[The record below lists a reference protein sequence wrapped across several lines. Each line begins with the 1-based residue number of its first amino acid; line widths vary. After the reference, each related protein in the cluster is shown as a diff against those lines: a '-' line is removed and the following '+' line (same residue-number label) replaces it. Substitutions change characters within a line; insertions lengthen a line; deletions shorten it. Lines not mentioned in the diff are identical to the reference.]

1 MAKKNDTV
9 NLDGIDAESI
19 IHSFRTTDH
28 LQMVKEGK
36 ENKENKKD
44 KDEKDEKESSPV
56 QERETPS
63 MENTA
68 PVLQARNMDKTPESL
83 KEENRRRKG
92 KTQDYESLFI
102 RTADGITAREGKT
115 VYIRKQYHDRIL
127 KIVQVIGGNQLSL
140 FSYLD
145 NVLEHHFATF
155 QDEITTL
162 YNRKNEGIF

>member
-1 MAKKNDTV
+1 MAKKNAPV

-28 LQMVKEGK
+28 MQIVKEANNEFASTQQVK
-36 ENKENKKD
+36 EPKL
-44 KDEKDEKESSPV
+44 SPV
-56 QERETPS
+56 
-63 MENTA
+63 ENTESNLSA
-68 PVLQARNMDKTPESL
+68 QNTDRIPDSL

-102 RTADGITAREGKT
+102 RTANGITAREGKT

-127 KIVQVIGGNQLSL
+127 KIVQVIGGNELSL

-145 NVLEHHFATF
+145 NVLEHHFSTF
-155 QDEITTL
+155 QEEITTL

>member
-1 MAKKNDTV
+1 MAKKNAPV
-9 NLDGIDAESI
+9 NLEGIDAESI

-28 LQMVKEGK
+28 MQIVKDAKTNVGNNEPENSQRIK
-36 ENKENKKD
+36 EPEPP
-44 KDEKDEKESSPV
+44 SSV
-56 QERETPS
+56 NREPDLPTQ
-63 MENTA
+63 NTDRI
-68 PVLQARNMDKTPESL
+68 PDSL

-102 RTADGITAREGKT
+102 RTANDITAREGKT

-127 KIVQVIGGNQLSL
+127 KIVQVIGGNELSL

-155 QDEITTL
+155 QEEITTL

>member
-1 MAKKNDTV
+1 MAKKNAPV

-28 LQMVKEGK
+28 MQIVKETKTNVGK
-36 ENKENKKD
+36 KEPENSHQSKEP
-44 KDEKDEKESSPV
+44 ELLSV
-56 QERETPS
+56 
-63 MENTA
+63 ENTE
-68 PVLQARNMDKTPESL
+68 PELSVQNTDKNPDSL
-83 KEENRRRKG
+83 KEENRRRKV

-102 RTADGITAREGKT
+102 RTANGITAREGKT

-127 KIVQVIGGNQLSL
+127 KIVQVIGGNELSL

-145 NVLEHHFATF
+145 NVLEHHFASF

>member
-1 MAKKNDTV
+1 MAKKNAPV
-9 NLDGIDAESI
+9 NLNEIDAESI

-28 LQMVKEGK
+28 MQMVKEVNNNGTNNEEASSQQPK
-36 ENKENKKD
+36 EQAKAPT
-44 KDEKDEKESSPV
+44 SPV
-56 QERETPS
+56 LPEPEFPTQ
-63 MENTA
+63 NT
-68 PVLQARNMDKTPESL
+68 DKNPDSL
-83 KEENRRRKG
+83 KEENRRQKG

-102 RTADGITAREGKT
+102 RTANGITAREGKT

-127 KIVQVIGGNQLSL
+127 KIVQVIGGNELSL

-155 QDEITTL
+155 QEEITTL

>member
-1 MAKKNDTV
+1 MAKKNVPV

-28 LQMVKEGK
+28 MQMVKDAKDVGS
-36 ENKENKKD
+36 END
-44 KDEKDEKESSPV
+44 KDVKDSQQTQTP
-56 QERETPS
+56 ET
-63 MENTA
+63 
-68 PVLQARNMDKTPESL
+68 QAMINPESL

-102 RTADGITAREGKT
+102 REAGGITAREGKT

-127 KIVQVIGGNQLSL
+127 KIVQVIGGNELSL

-145 NVLEHHFATF
+145 NVLEHHFASF

>member
-1 MAKKNDTV
+1 MAKKNAPV

-28 LQMVKEGK
+28 MQIVKEAKTNVGNSEP
-36 ENKENKKD
+36 ENFQQAKVPEPPSSVNHEAELPAQSTD
-44 KDEKDEKESSPV
+44 KISD
-56 QERETPS
+56 
-63 MENTA
+63 
-68 PVLQARNMDKTPESL
+68 SL

-102 RTADGITAREGKT
+102 RTANGITAREGKT

-127 KIVQVIGGNQLSL
+127 KIVQVIGGNELSL

-145 NVLEHHFATF
+145 NVLEHHFSTF
-155 QDEITTL
+155 QDEITIL

>member
-1 MAKKNDTV
+1 MAKKNAPV

-28 LQMVKEGK
+28 MQMVKETKTNVGNNGPENIQQAK
-36 ENKENKKD
+36 EQD
-44 KDEKDEKESSPV
+44 QAPTSPV
-56 QERETPS
+56 LTE
-63 MENTA
+63 
-68 PVLQARNMDKTPESL
+68 PESPTQNTDKNPDSL
-83 KEENRRRKG
+83 KDENRRRKA

-102 RTADGITAREGKT
+102 RTANGITAREGKT

-127 KIVQVIGGNQLSL
+127 KIVQVIGGNELSL

-145 NVLEHHFATF
+145 NVLEHHFASF

>member
-1 MAKKNDTV
+1 MAKKNAPV

-28 LQMVKEGK
+28 MQMVKETKTNVGNNEPENSQQAK
-36 ENKENKKD
+36 EPELSSVENVEPELPAQTND
-44 KDEKDEKESSPV
+44 KSP
-56 QERETPS
+56 
-63 MENTA
+63 
-68 PVLQARNMDKTPESL
+68 DSL

-92 KTQDYESLFI
+92 KTQDYETLFI
-102 RTADGITAREGKT
+102 RTSNGITAREGKT

-127 KIVQVIGGNQLSL
+127 KIVQVIGGNELSL

-145 NVLEHHFATF
+145 NVLEHHFASF

>member
-1 MAKKNDTV
+1 LAAKNSDKNHDT
-9 NLDGIDAESI
+9 
-19 IHSFRTTDH
+19 
-28 LQMVKEGK
+28 
-36 ENKENKKD
+36 
-44 KDEKDEKESSPV
+44 
-56 QERETPS
+56 
-63 MENTA
+63 
-68 PVLQARNMDKTPESL
+68 L
-83 KEENRRRKG
+83 KEENRRRKV

-102 RTADGITAREGKT
+102 RTANGITAREGKT

-127 KIVQVIGGNQLSL
+127 KIVQVIGGNELSL

>member
-1 MAKKNDTV
+1 MAKKNTPV

-28 LQMVKEGK
+28 MQMVKEVNNGGSNNEPQNLQQAK
-36 ENKENKKD
+36 EQAQAPT
-44 KDEKDEKESSPV
+44 SPV
-56 QERETPS
+56 LPEPELSTQ
-63 MENTA
+63 NT
-68 PVLQARNMDKTPESL
+68 DKNSDSL

-92 KTQDYESLFI
+92 KAQDYESLFI
-102 RTADGITAREGKT
+102 RTANGITAREGKT

-127 KIVQVIGGNQLSL
+127 KIVQVIGGNELSL

>member
-1 MAKKNDTV
+1 MAKKNAPV

-28 LQMVKEGK
+28 MQMVKEVNNGGLSK
-36 ENKENKKD
+36 EAENLQQAKEQAQKPASSVTPDPDLPAQNPDKNADPLKD
-44 KDEKDEKESSPV
+44 
-56 QERETPS
+56 
-63 MENTA
+63 
-68 PVLQARNMDKTPESL
+68 
-83 KEENRRRKG
+83 ENRRRKG

-102 RTADGITAREGKT
+102 RTANGITAREGKT

-127 KIVQVIGGNQLSL
+127 KIVQVIGGNELSL